1 MQRQK
6 KNTSMP
12 EKLRVNLIHMS
23 EQNELV
29 PHKANLLP
37 YGWAEQLTLLLK
49 CEKFQNAAMLAA
61 IGVIDIKLGN
71 ASLIHDF
78 QQ

>member
-1 MQRQK
+1 MAEQK
-6 KNTSMP
+6 P
-12 EKLRVNLIHMS
+12 
-23 EQNELV
+23 
-29 PHKANLLP
+29 NLLS

-49 CEKFQNAAMLAA
+49 CQKLQNAAMLAA